1 MRDTL
6 QMVLFVV
13 ILGTLLSAV
22 ILVVNSY
29 TAPRIAKNSELTIKR
44 NVLEAQGI
52 GFGKGDL
59 EQVFDK
65 NIDVLRK
72 GEKIYYVLKNG
83 DVAFEFK
90 GNGLW
95 GPIHGVISLRND
107 LQTIKRI
114 MIIHQEETAGLGG
127 RLAERSYLS
136 NFDAKKFSPTI
147 ELVNRRKA
155 ERDNEVDGITGA
167 TMTSKAFERLING
180 QVGEYVAAYG
190 GG

>member
-1 MRDTL
+1 MKDTL
-6 QMVLFVV
+6 RMILFVV
-13 ILGTLLSAV
+13 ILGTLLSAI

-29 TAPRIAKNSELTIKR
+29 TAPRIARNSELTIKR

-52 GFGKGDL
+52 AYGQEDL
-59 EQVFDK
+59 EQVFDR
-65 NIDVLRK
+65 NIDVVRK
-72 GEKIYYVLKNG
+72 GEKTYYVLKNG
-83 DVAFEFK
+83 DVAFEFN

-95 GPIHGVISLRND
+95 GPIHGVISLQND
-107 LQTIKRI
+107 LHTIKRI

-147 ELVNRRKA
+147 QIVNRRKA
-155 ERDNEVDGITGA
+155 EKDNEVDGISGA
-167 TMTSKAFERLING
+167 TMTSKAFEGLING